1 MEAKEYLESYRL
13 IQTRINVLIAEIE
26 RLRAE
31 AESVSINLDGMP
43 KGQSSMDKISRL
55 VAEIADYES
64 TLSDELSGLYI
75 RRMRII
81 TQLGKLK
88 SHKHQLLLQKRYI
101 ECKSWEHIA
110 VEMGITYR
118 HCLRL
123 HGSALYEFNTILRGG
138 KNAN

>member
-13 IQTRINVLIAEIE
+13 IQTRINVLMSEIE

-64 TLSDELSGLYI
+64 TLTDELSGLYI

-101 ECKSWEHIA
+101 DCKSWETIA
-110 VEMGITYR
+110 YEMNISWRY
-118 HCLRL
+118 CYML
-123 HGSALYEFNTILRGG
+123 HGSALAEF
-138 KNAN
+138 KEVMDA